1 MNSNGPA
8 PPPQGPPE
16 HALQAAE
23 YALGVLDAQAR
34 REAERRIAD
43 DPAFAAEVAA
53 WEARLAPM
61 LDEAVPVAPPDRAW
75 PRIQAS
81 LGHAASPE
89 KTRGPRASLWRS
101 LPFWRTAGAAGFA
114 FAAAAMV
121 YIAVQRPPRIPAS
134 APYVAA
140 IVRDDGSA
148 AYSATLDM
156 QRGMLVVMPM
166 GGATADAARV
176 PELWLIPADGKPRS
190 LGVIRRDGA
199 MMLPMPAALR
209 DMAAGAMLAVT
220 MEPPGGSPTG
230 LPTGP
235 VMAKGRIERV

>member
-8 PPPQGPPE
+8 TPPHDPPE

-34 REAERRIAD
+34 REAERRIAN

-53 WEARLAPM
+53 WEARLAP
-61 LDEAVPVAPPDRAW
+61 LLEEAAPVAPPDRVW

-81 LGHAASPE
+81 LGHAAPSVNPRE
-89 KTRGPRASLWRS
+89 TRASLWRS

-121 YIAVQRPPRIPAS
+121 YIAVQRPPQPAPG

-140 IVRDDGSA
+140 IMRDDGSPA
-148 AYSATLDM
+148 FTATIDM
-156 QRGMLVVMPM
+156 QRSTVVVMPL
-166 GGATADAARV
+166 GGAMADATRV
-176 PELWLIPADGKPRS
+176 PQLWLIPADGKPRS
-190 LGVIRRDGA
+190 LGVIRRDAA
-199 MMLPMPAALR
+199 MTLRLSAELR
-209 DMAAGAMLAVT
+209 DMASGAMLAVS